1 LDLCPGVARAAHPY
15 HKKLIDAFDRH
26 GYNATVE
33 RITKRELNVAASAIA
48 DLIAALSINLPW
60 DS

>member
-1 LDLCPGVARAAHPY
+1 MARAAHPY

-26 GYNATVE
+26 GCNATVE